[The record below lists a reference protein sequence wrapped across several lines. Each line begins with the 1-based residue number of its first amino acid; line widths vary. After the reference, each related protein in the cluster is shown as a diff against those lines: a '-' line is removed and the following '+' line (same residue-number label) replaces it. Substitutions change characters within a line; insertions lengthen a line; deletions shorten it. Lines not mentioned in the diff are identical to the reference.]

1 MRAVGRS
8 RDGLPTAEIDLIFRL
23 GLDTKAGGAKHG
35 FDASPIG
42 NPPVGLVVGV
52 AVLDEVHLGV
62 AGLVEGRRSV
72 EVVVRLGTYDVAAA
86 ALHTLEEH
94 QVSGYV
100 FMDEVESEEGVAE
113 VIKDTHEDDEVEGFA
128 ESRDIPDSETAEL
141 DVDALDLGGEAGL
154 AEVMFVRV
162 DAEDAGGSASLHI
175 QRVETGVAAD
185 IKDSLAGQV
194 GGDGMAEAREL
205 SLRIVAQEVIG
216 CCLNAFEVQVMKPG
230 TERLN
235 LRLECRLLKGSA

>member
-8 RDGLPTAEIDLIFRL
+8 GDGLPAAEIDLVLRPGF
-23 GLDTKAGGAKHG
+23 DTKAGGAKHG
-35 FDASPIG
+35 FDAGSIG
-42 NPPVGLVVGV
+42 DPPVGLVVGV
-52 AVLDEVHLGV
+52 AVLDEVHLGI
-62 AGLVEGRRSV
+62 AGLVEGSRGV
-72 EVVVRLGTYDVAAA
+72 EVVIRFGTYDVAAA

-100 FMDEVESEEGVAE
+100 LMDQVKSEERVAE

-128 ESRDIPDSETAEL
+128 ESADIPDGETAEL

-162 DAEDAGGSASLHI
+162 DAEDAGGSASLHL

-185 IKDSLAGQV
+185 IKDSLTGEV
-194 GGDGMAEAREL
+194 GGDGVAEAREL

-230 TERLN
+230 AERFDLRPERRFLN
-235 LRLECRLLKGSA
+235 GGM